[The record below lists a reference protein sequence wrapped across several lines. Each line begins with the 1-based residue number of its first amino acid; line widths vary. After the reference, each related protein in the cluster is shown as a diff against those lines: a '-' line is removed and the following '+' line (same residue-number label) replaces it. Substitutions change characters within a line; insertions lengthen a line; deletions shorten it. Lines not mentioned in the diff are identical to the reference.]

1 MNTEEQL
8 ALDTVNAGKAT
19 KEKSL
24 KGKKDAP
31 EQSDLDKAAGI
42 TEEYF
47 EEQGAKSREN
57 KSKGGS
63 EVVVSLTNKTL
74 VRFKENFGFIK
85 AGHEQEI
92 SDVAFA
98 IYDKA
103 GVIEKL

>member
-1 MNTEEQL
+1 MTLEESA
-8 ALDTVNAGKAT
+8 ALDTANNTVKAP
-19 KEKSL
+19 KA

-47 EEQGAKSREN
+47 DEQGAKSRSN
-57 KSKGGS
+57 KANGGT
-63 EVVVSLTNKTL
+63 EVVVSLVNKTL

-85 AGHEQEI
+85 KGHEQEV
-92 SDVAFA
+92 SDVAYA